1 MPIYKV
7 QRLQVDAAAARDVKH
22 AGVLPAV
29 EGRALPTA
37 PDREVDLIAASDR
50 VAKGK
55 VGTRRDIDTR
65 VAPLFH
71 GRVDLALDVFTRV
84 GVGLTGEEWRQR

>member
-29 EGRALPTA
+29 EGRALPATA
-37 PDREVDLIAASDR
+37 DREVGVLAASDR
-50 VAKGK
+50 VAKRK
-55 VGTRRDIDTR
+55 VGTRRDIDAR
-65 VAPLFH
+65 VAALSH

-84 GVGLTGEEWRQR
+84 GAGLTGEEWRQR